1 MTTSTPVTPAF
12 ARGRDWTLDV
22 LWLLIVGGVSSA
34 WCLTAASQLGATFDE
49 PFYLAQGLEFWRTGS
64 HARLISKGTMP
75 LAVDLTTLPLY
86 LWERWAGVRFDL
98 AGDFERV
105 LLVARAGTLVFWWV
119 LLGYGWLAGRVLGGP
134 WGGRLA
140 VALLAVEPSLLGHA
154 SLATTDL
161 AVTAC
166 MVALVYHFAVGRE
179 AGWLRRLAI
188 PTVWYAAAV
197 LAKASGL
204 VFGPLCLLVVEIER
218 LARAGAFRSGIA
230 AQSPRERLRHG
241 WRQLEP
247 FRRDIVRIVGL
258 GLVLVFVYCGSDW
271 SVEPSFVAWA
281 QSLPDGPTGQTMR
294 WLAEHLRI
302 FTNAG
307 QGLVKQIQHNIRGHA
322 VFLLGEVWPR
332 AIWYYFPV
340 ALSIKMTL
348 AALLLPLAVA
358 AIRPRAL
365 RNWAVVAALVLLLF
379 SLTSRVQIGV
389 RMLLPMV
396 GLGLVGVAA
405 AVATACRELGPG
417 WRRRLLASGAAA
429 GVVWAASASALVW
442 PHGLCYANE
451 LWGGTEKGYLLLS
464 DSNYDWGQG
473 LPELA
478 RWQRSRGGPPV
489 AVWYF
494 GTDPAL
500 KKLPLRELPLHTL
513 PPIAGPE
520 DLAARVQGRYLAV
533 STTLLYGAYQSAERR
548 RQLAFL
554 RARAPV
560 ARTTTFLIYDF
571 PRETGGGTEEH
582 VRHE

>member
-1 MTTSTPVTPAF
+1 MTTFAPVTPPIT
-12 ARGRDWTLDV
+12 RGRDWTLDA
-22 LWLLIVGGVSSA
+22 LWLLIVVGVSSA
-34 WCLTAASQLGATFDE
+34 WCVTAANQLGATFDE

-64 HARLISKGTMP
+64 HARLMSKGTMP
-75 LAVDLTTLPLY
+75 LAVDLTTFPLY
-86 LWERWAGVRFDL
+86 LWERWGGFRFDL
-98 AGDFERV
+98 VGDFDRV
-105 LLVARAGTLVFWWV
+105 LVVARVGTLVFWWL
-119 LLGYGWLAGRVLGGP
+119 LLGYGWLVGRLLGGP

-140 VALLAVEPSLLGHA
+140 IVLLAAEPSLLGHA
-154 SLATTDL
+154 SLATTDI

-166 MVALVYHFAVGRE
+166 LMALVYHGAVGRE
-179 AGWLRRLAI
+179 AGWWRRVAI
-188 PTVWYAAAV
+188 PAVWYAAAV

-204 VFGPLCLLVVEIER
+204 VFGPLCLVVVEVER
-218 LARAGAFRSGIA
+218 LARAGAFRSGVVTR
-230 AQSPRERLRHG
+230 SPWERLRHA
-241 WRQLEP
+241 WRQLRP
-247 FRRDIVRIVGL
+247 FRRDLVRIMGL

-271 SVEPSFVAWA
+271 SAEPSFVAWA

-294 WLAEHLRI
+294 WIAEHLRI

-307 QGLVKQIQHNIRGHA
+307 QGLVKQIQHNIRGHS
-322 VFLLGEVWPR
+322 VFLLGEVRPR
-332 AIWYYFPV
+332 AFWYYFPV

-348 AALLLPLAVA
+348 TALLLPLAVA

-365 RNWAVVAALVLLLF
+365 RNWAVLAALALLVF

-389 RMLLPMV
+389 RMVLPMV

-405 AVATACRELGPG
+405 SVATACRELGPG
-417 WRRRLLASGAAA
+417 WRRRLLASGAVA
-429 GVVWAASASALVW
+429 GVVWTVSASALVW

-451 LWGGTEKGYLLLS
+451 LWGGTENGYLHLS

-489 AVWYF
+489 DVWYF

-500 KKLPLRELPLHTL
+500 KQLPVRELPLHVL

-533 STTLLYGAYQSAERR
+533 GTTELYGAYQSEERR
-548 RQLAFL
+548 RRFAFL
-554 RARAPV
+554 RARPPV

-571 PRETGGGTEEH
+571 PRETGSGMEK
-582 VRHE
+582 RAP

>member
-1 MTTSTPVTPAF
+1 MTTFSPATLAI
-12 ARGRDWTLDV
+12 ARGRDWTLDA

-34 WCLTAASQLGATFDE
+34 WCLTVASQLGATFDE
-49 PFYLAQGLEFWRTGS
+49 PFYLAQGLEYWRTGS
-64 HARLISKGTMP
+64 HARLMSKGTMP

-86 LWERWAGVRFDL
+86 VWERWAGVRFDL
-98 AGDFERV
+98 AGDFDRV

-119 LLGYGWLAGRVLGGP
+119 LLGYGWLAGRLLGGP

-140 VALLAVEPSLLGHA
+140 VALLAAEPSLLGHA
-154 SLATTDL
+154 SLATTDV

-204 VFGPLCLLVVEIER
+204 VFGPLCLLAVEIER

-230 AQSPRERLRHG
+230 ARSPRERLRHG

-294 WLAEHLRI
+294 WVAEHLRI

-307 QGLVKQIQHNIRGHA
+307 QGLVKQIQHNIRGHG
-322 VFLLGEVWPR
+322 VFLLGEVRPR

-348 AALLLPLAVA
+348 AALLLPLVVA

-389 RMLLPMV
+389 RMLLPHGGPGPRGGGRGGRGGVPRARSGLAATPPRLGRRCGSRLGGVRVRPRLAPRPLLRQRTV
-396 GLGLVGVAA
+396 GWHRKRVSSPERLELRLGPGASGA
-405 AVATACRELGPG
+405 GAVATIPRGPARG
-417 WRRRLLASGAAA
+417 CVVLRDRSRSEAIAASRIASARLAPHRRARGSGGASPGPLPGGEHDPALRSVPVGGAAA
-429 GVVWAASASALVW
+429 PARVSSRARS
-442 PHGLCYANE
+442 
-451 LWGGTEKGYLLLS
+451 GGTHDDLS
-464 DSNYDWGQG
+464 D
-473 LPELA
+473 L
-478 RWQRSRGGPPV
+478 
-489 AVWYF
+489 
-494 GTDPAL
+494 
-500 KKLPLRELPLHTL
+500 
-513 PPIAGPE
+513 
-520 DLAARVQGRYLAV
+520 
-533 STTLLYGAYQSAERR
+533 
-548 RQLAFL
+548 
-554 RARAPV
+554 
-560 ARTTTFLIYDF
+560 
-571 PRETGGGTEEH
+571 
-582 VRHE
+582 

>member
-1 MTTSTPVTPAF
+1 M
-12 ARGRDWTLDV
+12 
-22 LWLLIVGGVSSA
+22 
-34 WCLTAASQLGATFDE
+34 
-49 PFYLAQGLEFWRTGS
+49 
-64 HARLISKGTMP
+64 SKGTMP
-75 LAVDLTTLPLY
+75 LAVDLTTFPLY
-86 LWERWAGVRFDL
+86 LWERWAGLRFDL
-98 AGDFERV
+98 AGDFGRA

-140 VALLAVEPSLLGHA
+140 VVLLAAEPSLLGHA

-166 MVALVYHFAVGRE
+166 LVALVYHFAIGRE
-179 AGWLRRLAI
+179 AGWVRRLAI

-197 LAKASGL
+197 LAKASAL
-204 VFGPLCLLVVEIER
+204 AFGPLCLLAVEIER
-218 LARAGAFRSGIA
+218 LARGGAFRSGIVTQA
-230 AQSPRERLRHG
+230 PRERLRHG
-241 WRQLEP
+241 WRQLRP
-247 FRRDIVRIVGL
+247 FRRDLARIMGL

-271 SVEPSFVAWA
+271 SAEPSFVAWA
-281 QSLPDGPTGQTMR
+281 NTLPVGPTGQAMR
-294 WLAEHLRI
+294 WVAEHLRI

-322 VFLLGEVWPR
+322 VFLLGEVRPR
-332 AIWYYFPV
+332 AFWYYFPV

-348 AALLLPLAVA
+348 TALALPLAVA

-365 RNWAVVAALVLLLF
+365 RNWAVAAALVLLLF
-379 SLTSRVQIGV
+379 SLNSRVQIGV

-396 GLGLVGVAA
+396 ALGLVGVAA
-405 AVATACRELGPG
+405 AVAVACRELGPG
-417 WRRRLLASGAAA
+417 WRQRLLASCAAA
-429 GVVWAASASALVW
+429 GVLWTVSVSALVW

-451 LWGGTEKGYLLLS
+451 LWGGTGTGYLYLS

-478 RWQRSRGGPPV
+478 RWQQSRGGPPV
-489 AVWYF
+489 DVWYF

-500 KKLPLRELPLHTL
+500 KHLPLRELPLHIL
-513 PPIAGPE
+513 PPITGPD

-533 STTLLYGAYQSAERR
+533 STTLLYGAYQSEERR

-571 PRETGGGTEEH
+571 PRKTGGGIEEH
-582 VRHE
+582 APHE

>member
-1 MTTSTPVTPAF
+1 VTPF
-12 ARGRDWTLDV
+12 APATPPITRGRDWTVDG
-22 LWLLIVGGVSSA
+22 LWLLIVVGVSSA
-34 WCLTAASQLGATFDE
+34 WCVTAANQLGATFDE

-64 HARLISKGTMP
+64 HARLLSKGTMP
-75 LAVDLTTLPLY
+75 LAVDWTTFPLY
-86 LWERWAGVRFDL
+86 LWERWGGFRFNL
-98 AGDFERV
+98 VGDFDRV
-105 LLVARAGTLVFWWV
+105 LAVARVGTLVFWWL
-119 LLGYGWLAGRVLGGP
+119 LLGYGWLVGRLLGGP

-140 VALLAVEPSLLGHA
+140 IVLLAAEPSLLGHA
-154 SLATTDL
+154 SLATTDI

-166 MVALVYHFAVGRE
+166 LMALVYHGAVGRE
-179 AGWLRRLAI
+179 AGWWRRVALPAA
-188 PTVWYAAAV
+188 WYGAAV

-204 VFGPLCLLVVEIER
+204 VFGPLCLVVVEVER
-218 LARAGAFRSGIA
+218 LARAGAFRSGVVTR
-230 AQSPRERLRHG
+230 SPWERLRHA
-241 WRQLEP
+241 WRQLRP
-247 FRRDIVRIVGL
+247 FRRDLVRIMGL

-271 SVEPSFVAWA
+271 SAEPSFVAWA

-294 WLAEHLRI
+294 WIAEHLRI

-307 QGLVKQIQHNIRGHA
+307 QGLVKQIQHNIRGHS
-322 VFLLGEVWPR
+322 VFLLGEVRLR
-332 AIWYYFPV
+332 AFWYYFPV

-348 AALLLPLAVA
+348 TALLLPLAVA

-365 RNWAVVAALVLLLF
+365 RNWAVLAALALLVF

-389 RMLLPMV
+389 RMVLPMV

-405 AVATACRELGPG
+405 SVATACRELGPG
-417 WRRRLLASGAAA
+417 WRRRLLASGAVA
-429 GVVWAASASALVW
+429 GVVWTVFASALVW

-451 LWGGTEKGYLLLS
+451 LWGGTENGYLYLS

-489 AVWYF
+489 DVWYF

-500 KKLPLRELPLHTL
+500 KRLPVRELPLHAL

-533 STTLLYGAYQSAERR
+533 GTTELYGAYQSEERR
-548 RQLAFL
+548 RRLAFL
-554 RARAPV
+554 RARPPV

-571 PRETGGGTEEH
+571 PRETGSGMEK
-582 VRHE
+582 RAP

>member
-1 MTTSTPVTPAF
+1 MTPFAPVTPPIT
-12 ARGRDWTLDV
+12 RGRDWTLDA
-22 LWLLIVGGVSSA
+22 LWLLIVVGVSSA
-34 WCLTAASQLGATFDE
+34 WCVTAANQLGATFDE

-64 HARLISKGTMP
+64 HARLLSKGTMP
-75 LAVDLTTLPLY
+75 LAVDLTTFPLY
-86 LWERWAGVRFDL
+86 LWERWGGFRFDL
-98 AGDFERV
+98 VGDFDRV
-105 LLVARAGTLVFWWV
+105 LVVARVGTLVFWWL
-119 LLGYGWLAGRVLGGP
+119 LLGYGWLVGRLLGGP

-140 VALLAVEPSLLGHA
+140 IVLLAAEPSLLGHA
-154 SLATTDL
+154 SLATTDI

-166 MVALVYHFAVGRE
+166 LMALVYHGAVGRE
-179 AGWLRRLAI
+179 AGWWRRVAI
-188 PTVWYAAAV
+188 PAVWYAAAV

-204 VFGPLCLLVVEIER
+204 VFGPLCLVVVEVER
-218 LARAGAFRSGIA
+218 LARAGAFRSGVVTR
-230 AQSPRERLRHG
+230 SPWERLRHA
-241 WRQLEP
+241 WRQLRP
-247 FRRDIVRIVGL
+247 FRRDLVRIMGL

-271 SVEPSFVAWA
+271 SAEPSFVAWA

-294 WLAEHLRI
+294 WIAEHLRI

-307 QGLVKQIQHNIRGHA
+307 QGLVKQIQHNIRGHS
-322 VFLLGEVWPR
+322 VFLLGEVRPR
-332 AIWYYFPV
+332 AFWYYFPV

-348 AALLLPLAVA
+348 TALLLPLAVA

-365 RNWAVVAALVLLLF
+365 RNWAVLAALALLVF

-389 RMLLPMV
+389 RMVLPMV

-405 AVATACRELGPG
+405 SVATACRELGPG
-417 WRRRLLASGAAA
+417 WRRRLLASGAVA
-429 GVVWAASASALVW
+429 GVVWTVFASALVW

-451 LWGGTEKGYLLLS
+451 LWGGTENGYLHLS

-489 AVWYF
+489 DVWYF

-500 KKLPLRELPLHTL
+500 KQLPVRELPLHAL

-533 STTLLYGAYQSAERR
+533 GTTELYGAYQSEERR
-548 RQLAFL
+548 RRFAFL
-554 RARAPV
+554 RARA
-560 ARTTTFLIYDF
+560 AR
-571 PRETGGGTEEH
+571 GTH
-582 VRHE
+582 HDVSHL

>member
-1 MTTSTPVTPAF
+1 
-12 ARGRDWTLDV
+12 
-22 LWLLIVGGVSSA
+22 
-34 WCLTAASQLGATFDE
+34 
-49 PFYLAQGLEFWRTGS
+49 LA
-64 HARLISKGTMP
+64 
-75 LAVDLTTLPLY
+75 
-86 LWERWAGVRFDL
+86 
-98 AGDFERV
+98 
-105 LLVARAGTLVFWWV
+105 
-119 LLGYGWLAGRVLGGP
+119 
-134 WGGRLA
+134 
-140 VALLAVEPSLLGHA
+140 
-154 SLATTDL
+154 
-161 AVTAC
+161 
-166 MVALVYHFAVGRE
+166 
-179 AGWLRRLAI
+179 
-188 PTVWYAAAV
+188 
-197 LAKASGL
+197 
-204 VFGPLCLLVVEIER
+204 VEIER
-218 LARAGAFRSGIA
+218 LARVGAFRSGIA
-230 AQSPRERLRHG
+230 ARSPRERLRHG

-281 QSLPDGPTGQTMR
+281 QSLPDGPTAQTMR
-294 WLAEHLRI
+294 WIAEHLRI

-307 QGLVKQIQHNIRGHA
+307 QGLVKQIQHNIRGHG

-348 AALLLPLAVA
+348 AALLLPLAVV

-365 RNWAVVAALVLLLF
+365 RNWAVVAALVLLFF
-379 SLTSRVQIGV
+379 SLNSRVQIGV

-405 AVATACRELGPG
+405 AVAVACREVGPG

-442 PHGLCYANE
+442 PHGLCYTNE
-451 LWGGTEKGYLLLS
+451 LWGGTAKGYLRLS

-478 RWQRSRGGPPV
+478 RWQRSRGGPLV
-489 AVWYF
+489 DVWYF

-500 KKLPLRELPLHTL
+500 KQLPLRELPLHVL
-513 PPIAGPE
+513 PPIAGPK

-533 STTLLYGAYQSAERR
+533 STTLLYGAYQSEERR

-571 PRETGGGTEEH
+571 PRETGGGIETEA
-582 VRHE
+582 RHE